1 MRHGRALSSALL
13 RTSSSELGI
22 VLLVASLSKTLSE
35 SGTRNLDAHS
45 IPLSESLV
53 LHILRRNSLDPSKR
67 IDFFRWASLRPG
79 YKHSANTYSQIFH
92 AVCRAGHLHE
102 LRPLLVLM
110 KEDGVVVDSST
121 FKLLLD
127 AFIRSGKFDSALEI
141 LDDMEELGTSLNPRM
156 YNSVLIALVR
166 KNQVGL
172 ALSMFYKL
180 LEASNG
186 DGVVVPDALACNQLL
201 VALRKADMRAEFKRV
216 LGKLREKGFGLDTWG
231 YNICI
236 HAFGCWADLDASLEL
251 FREMKE
257 KSSGSASTGPD
268 LCTYN
273 SLIRVLCSVGKV
285 KDALIVWEE
294 LKGSGHEPD
303 AFTYRILIQGC
314 SKSYRVDDATRI
326 FNEMQYNGFRPDTI
340 VYNSLLDGLFKARK
354 VTEACQL
361 FEKMVQDCI
370 RVSCW
375 SYNILV
381 DGLFRN
387 ARAAAAYTL
396 FCDLK
401 KKGQFVDGVTYSIV
415 VLHLCRE
422 GQIEAALDL
431 AEEMEGRG
439 FVVDLVTVTSLL
451 IGLHRQGRWDWAER
465 IMKHVR
471 DGTLVPNVLRWR
483 ADMEASMRNPQNRKR
498 DYTPMFPSK
507 GNFTDIM
514 NLISSPSADLG
525 MNAGLDS
532 EGSEAQDEKNSS
544 TYTDQWS
551 SSPYMDQLAD
561 EVKSTNRSYR
571 LFSVS
576 RGKRVQEKGIDSFDI
591 DMVNTYLSIFL
602 AKGKLSLACKL
613 FDIFTDMS
621 VDPVSYTYNSMMS
634 SFVKKGYFS
643 EAWDVLH
650 EMGEKLC
657 PADIATYN
665 VIIQGLG
672 KMGRADL
679 ASAILDQLMQ
689 QGGYLD
695 IVMYNTLIN
704 ALGKAGRMDEANR
717 LFEQM
722 RTSGI
727 NPDIVTFNTLI
738 EVHSKAGRVKE
749 AYKFLKMMLDAGCS
763 PNFVT
768 DTTLDFLEKEIEK
781 LRSLVDPQASEE
793 KKRKELEGLFRDI
806 SDSLRIW
813 KFGPSGSP
821 KVSSMSPSP
830 EQSVV
835 FSTVCAG
842 SKCSSAS
849 SSFITS
855 EADAVTIKSNSSNQH
870 TFSLESSLYIRNS
883 SCPPSSLASSLL
895 ATVLVFRLATVTT
908 HNQVQQ
914 LKAAHLQP
922 RIFSL
927 LSLQQLSTII
937 FGLIHL
943 SNSTRLGAL
952 CKQELGSYK
961 GSKTRYCYFLNM
973 VNEVEEGTKDNFTA
987 KEVRTASVTCF
998 AGITSS
1004 VFTKEKQDFVF
1015 LLLTSDLPL
1024 ERCSAGDEEQ
1034 TKEFSCRLEQREA
1047 GLDDKVKGVLVGS
1060 SILVHWEVRNLL
1072 DWGLSNGKTLEWRE
1086 ARGVEP

>member
-53 LHILRRNSLDPSKR
+53 LHILRRNSLHPSKR

-544 TYTDQWS
+544 TYTDQ
-551 SSPYMDQLAD
+551 
-561 EVKSTNRSYR
+561 
-571 LFSVS
+571 
-576 RGKRVQEKGIDSFDI
+576 
-591 DMVNTYLSIFL
+591 
-602 AKGKLSLACKL
+602 C
-613 FDIFTDMS
+613 
-621 VDPVSYTYNSMMS
+621 VDPVSYTYNSMM
-634 SFVKKGYFS
+634 
-643 EAWDVLH
+643 
-650 EMGEKLC
+650 
-657 PADIATYN
+657 
-665 VIIQGLG
+665 
-672 KMGRADL
+672 R
-679 ASAILDQLMQ
+679 
-689 QGGYLD
+689 
-695 IVMYNTLIN
+695 
-704 ALGKAGRMDEANR
+704 RMDEAN
-717 LFEQM
+717 
-722 RTSGI
+722 
-727 NPDIVTFNTLI
+727 
-738 EVHSKAGRVKE
+738 SKAGRVKE
-749 AYKFLKMMLDAGCS
+749 AYNHDKRMDYLMHVLSKKGTQVGVPLLEKYGNLDLVGVQSAQNNVVRTLVRFCYVTTFRGSLGGVFLKPC
-763 PNFVT
+763 
-768 DTTLDFLEKEIEK
+768 
-781 LRSLVDPQASEE
+781 
-793 KKRKELEGLFRDI
+793 
-806 SDSLRIW
+806 
-813 KFGPSGSP
+813 P
-821 KVSSMSPSP
+821 K
-830 EQSVV
+830 
-835 FSTVCAG
+835 A
-842 SKCSSAS
+842 
-849 SSFITS
+849 
-855 EADAVTIKSNSSNQH
+855 
-870 TFSLESSLYIRNS
+870 
-883 SCPPSSLASSLL
+883 
-895 ATVLVFRLATVTT
+895 LATVTT
-908 HNQVQQ
+908 HNQGLTKAAKLVLEPNVYKK
-914 LKAAHLQP
+914 LKA
-922 RIFSL
+922 
-927 LSLQQLSTII
+927 
-937 FGLIHL
+937 
-943 SNSTRLGAL
+943 
-952 CKQELGSYK
+952 
-961 GSKTRYCYFLNM
+961 
-973 VNEVEEGTKDNFTA
+973 EEGTKEIATCLILINQKTKVGVLSSINSCLA
-987 KEVRTASVTCF
+987 WTTNKAGSSEVVS
-998 AGITSS
+998 AGIMILISIKKGELRVDDIYLAKALVTVCSQDYYNETRLDGMG
-1004 VFTKEKQDFVF
+1004 VFVQHLRFPYWT
-1015 LLLTSDLPL
+1015 
-1024 ERCSAGDEEQ
+1024 
-1034 TKEFSCRLEQREA
+1034 
-1047 GLDDKVKGVLVGS
+1047 
-1060 SILVHWEVRNLL
+1060 
-1072 DWGLSNGKTLEWRE
+1072 
-1086 ARGVEP
+1086 